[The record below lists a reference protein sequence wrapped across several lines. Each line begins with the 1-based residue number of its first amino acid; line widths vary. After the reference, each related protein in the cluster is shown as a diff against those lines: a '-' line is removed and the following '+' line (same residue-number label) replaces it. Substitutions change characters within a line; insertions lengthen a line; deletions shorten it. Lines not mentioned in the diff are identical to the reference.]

1 MLVGPTGFET
11 QWGQLRQ
18 EIIFSGAHG
27 TMTGLKRLV
36 QPKAIFTFL
45 TFAALA
51 LPATSFA
58 QDAEPEPPKVSVS
71 AAYSQEIKANAVFIA
86 RGEAVDKV
94 NITARVSGFLQEV
107 LVHDG
112 AEVKQGDKLFQI
124 EPDSYSATLESRQA
138 DLSRAEANL
147 ELAKIQLDRKQQLF
161 ERDTGTESDRDI
173 ALANEK
179 VAEADVKSAQSAITL
194 AELDLSYTEIKA
206 PFDGRV
212 GRVNPSIGD
221 IVNPSSGPL
230 VTLVREAP
238 IYVTFSITEREFV
251 NVLKRA
257 GADPEEAR
265 NEDNYPDVFVELQNG
280 DRLDE
285 IGKIVFVDNRIDPTT
300 GSISLRAKF
309 ENKSRL
315 IVDGG
320 FVNVSIEATEAVEK
334 LLIPMASVQRD
345 QKGPFVLVVNQQ
357 QTVEQRYVT
366 LGDQVET
373 AVIVEDGMQ
382 EGEAVIVEGLQRVR
396 PGVPVNAVLAGQ
408 PEG

>member
-1 MLVGPTGFET
+1 
-11 QWGQLRQ
+11 
-18 EIIFSGAHG
+18 
-27 TMTGLKRLV
+27 MTGLKQLV
-36 QPKAIFTFL
+36 QPKAIFTFFS
-45 TFAALA
+45 FAAFAMPGTML
-51 LPATSFA
+51 A
-58 QDAEPEPPKVSVS
+58 QDKEPEPPKVSVS

-94 NITARVSGFLQEV
+94 DITARVSGFLDEV
-107 LVHDG
+107 FVHDG

-147 ELAKIQLDRKQQLF
+147 ELAKIQLDRKQQLYD
-161 ERDTGTESDRDI
+161 RQTGTESDRDI
-173 ALANEK
+173 ALADEK
-179 VAEADVKSAQSAITL
+179 VAEADVKSAQSAIAL
-194 AELDLSYTEIKA
+194 AKLDLSYTEVFA

-212 GRVNPSIGD
+212 GRVNPSVGD
-221 IVNPSSGPL
+221 IISPNSGPL

-238 IYVTFSITEREFV
+238 IYVTFSITERQFV
-251 NVLKRA
+251 EVLKRA
-257 GADPEEAR
+257 GEDPAEAR
-265 NEDNYPDVFVELQNG
+265 SEENYPDVFVELQNG

-309 ENKSRL
+309 ENKGRL

-366 LGDQVET
+366 LGDQIET